1 MGYILMIAGVVLFG
15 VGAFIL
21 LNNKKQPTEAVQADA
36 NLPESTEAIP
46 EPTPCVQLSPKEKG
60 LAFENFVVDHF
71 NKEFFT
77 LKTWQGDKY
86 HNGRYAEANRHPDMV
101 VTFAL
106 SDRSFT
112 FAVECKWRSE
122 FKDGSLVWATEEQ
135 IGIYNKFAEE
145 QKMDVF
151 VAIGVG
157 GESANPSALY
167 IVPLKALK
175 YPRAKEAYLNT
186 FKREVTNAKFY
197 YNTKEKALR

>member
-15 VGAFIL
+15 MGAFIL
-21 LNNKKQPTEAVQADA
+21 LNNKKQPIEAVQADT

-46 EPTPCVQLSPKEKG
+46 EPAPCVQLSPQEKG
-60 LAFENFVVDHF
+60 LAFENFVLDRF

-77 LKTWQGDKY
+77 LKIWQGDKY
-86 HNGRYAEANRHPDMV
+86 HNGRYAEANRYPDMV
-101 VTFAL
+101 MTFAL
-106 SDRSFT
+106 SERNFT
-112 FAVECKWRSE
+112 FAIECKWRSG
-122 FKDGSLVWATEEQ
+122 FKDGSLTWATEEQ
-135 IGIYNKFAEE
+135 IEIYNKFSEE

-197 YNTKEKALR
+197 YNTKEKMLR